1 MDKDY
6 LLKKWLNNDLNAAEA
21 KAFAEKDDFEFN
33 QQIIND
39 AKLFKASQFST
50 VGDYND
56 FKRNT
61 SGKSNRIDMRSLNS
75 ILRIAAVLVIGI
87 GIYFAFFNTSTM
99 QFETIAGEKFE
110 FSLPDQSLVSLNALS
125 SIEFNKKNWSD
136 DRSLELKGEAYF
148 KVAKGSVFN
157 VQTADGEVTVLGT
170 QFTVKQRQDY
180 FEVKCF
186 EGVVQVTSIGNEII
200 LNAGE
205 SFRMINDNSE
215 NRSVDLKEPE
225 WLNNKSMFQA
235 VPLFEVLAEM
245 ERQYDIQITIENMDA
260 NRLFTGGF
268 MHDNLNNAL
277 ISITQPMNLSF
288 EIITSNQVK
297 INGEKK

>member
-21 KAFAEKDDFEFN
+21 KAFAEQDDFEFN

-99 QFETIAGEKFE
+99 QFETIAGEKIE

-186 EGVVQVTSIGNEII
+186 EGVVQVTSLGNEII

-215 NRSVDLKEPE
+215 NRSIDLKEPE

-235 VPLFEVLAEM
+235 VPMFEVLAEM
-245 ERQYDIQITIENMDA
+245 ERQYDIQITIDNMDT

>member
-6 LLKKWLNNDLNAAEA
+6 LLKKWLNNDLNEAEA
-21 KAFAEKDDFEFN
+21 KAFAQQDDFEFN

-39 AKLFKASQFST
+39 AKLFKASQFSI
-50 VGDYND
+50 VGDYSD
-56 FKRNT
+56 FKGNT
-61 SGKSNRIDMRSLNS
+61 SGKSNSIDIRSLNS

-87 GIYFAFFNTSTM
+87 GIYFAFFNTNTM
-99 QFETIAGEKFE
+99 QFETIAGEKIDFT
-110 FSLPDQSLVSLNALS
+110 LPDQSLVSLNALS

-148 KVAKGSVFN
+148 KVAKGSVFS
-157 VQTADGEVTVLGT
+157 VQTTNGEVTVLGT

-186 EGVVQVTSIGNEII
+186 EGVVQVTSLGNEII

-205 SFRMINDNSE
+205 SFRIINGNSE
-215 NRSVDLKEPE
+215 NRSLDLTEPE
-225 WLNNKSMFQA
+225 WINNKSMFQA
-235 VPLFEVLAEM
+235 VPLLEVLAEM
-245 ERQYDIQITIENMDA
+245 ERQYDIQISIDNMDA

-277 ISITQPMNLSF
+277 ISITQPMNLNF

>member
-99 QFETIAGEKFE
+99 QFETIAGEKIE

-245 ERQYDIQITIENMDA
+245 ERQYDIQITIDNMDT